1 MNANFNRRYVE
12 AFLQFNRDF
21 VNSAVNNDGTHI
33 NRPLANKFNWMQN
46 AAVDDKTV
54 LKPLSYYYQ
63 KAYDQFRPEK
73 KVDPHTIYEENV
85 YARHV
90 ADAINA
96 TGKFGYYN
104 SWFLKRVRDARAK

>member
-1 MNANFNRRYVE
+1 MVE
-12 AFLQFNRDF
+12 KSSDISL
-21 VNSAVNNDGTHI
+21 DGGKWFRVYDPEGVFI
-33 NRPLANKFNWMQN
+33 G
-46 AAVDDKTV
+46 V
-54 LKPLSYYYQ
+54 Y
-63 KAYDQFRPEK
+63 AYDSKRDQFRPEK